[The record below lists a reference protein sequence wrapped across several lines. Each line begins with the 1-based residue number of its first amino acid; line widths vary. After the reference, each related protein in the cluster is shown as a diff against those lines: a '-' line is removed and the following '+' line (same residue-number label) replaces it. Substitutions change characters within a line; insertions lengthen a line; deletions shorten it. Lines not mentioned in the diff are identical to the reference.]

1 MVACALPMVTEHFD
15 HPAVAYAVML
25 TLADH
30 ALQFLPQRSQLR
42 KTQFDLVEPPLS
54 NLIHSFITH
63 VGIVR

>member
-1 MVACALPMVTEHFD
+1 MVACAMPMVTEHFD

-42 KTQFDLVEPPLS
+42 KTQFNFVELLLS
-54 NLIHSFITH
+54 NSIHGFTTH